1 MKKTPSQPAKSK
13 SLADRLPSF
22 LFPRFSGMALVAIM
36 IAVLLTGLLIVPVL
50 QVVYV
55 AFLDPNSGALTLNN
69 FKDFFGS
76 SLFRESFWNSFY
88 VSAMSVIFATMI
100 ALPLA
105 YITTRFNFA
114 G

>member
-13 SLADRLPSF
+13 SLADWLPSF
-22 LFPRFSGMALVAIM
+22 LFPRISGMALVAIM

-69 FKDFFGS
+69 FRDFFGS
-76 SLFRESFWNSFY
+76 SLFRESFCLRLCNVGDFCHDDCPAPGLY
-88 VSAMSVIFATMI
+88 HHTI
-100 ALPLA
+100 
-105 YITTRFNFA
+105 
-114 G
+114 